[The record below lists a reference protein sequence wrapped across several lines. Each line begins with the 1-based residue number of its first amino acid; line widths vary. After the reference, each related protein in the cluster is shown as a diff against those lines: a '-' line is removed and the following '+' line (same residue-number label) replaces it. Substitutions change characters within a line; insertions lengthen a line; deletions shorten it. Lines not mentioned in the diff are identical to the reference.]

1 MFIGWK
7 PWEVTD
13 PDFGRLTYARG
24 VWRGRIAALGPGAVP
39 LEVCGSR
46 RAPDA
51 AALLM
56 VRSLCARYAVWRTL
70 LGRQL
75 LEHLLPLREA
85 VDSGALPPP
94 AEPLPDIRH
103 PGEVWPYVAT
113 EFVAVA
119 PVGGRLTLDVGYCV
133 MWDEEHILRAR
144 FQEGRF
150 VELRGSTLCPQW
162 GRMRLG

>member
-1 MFIGWK
+1 MFDWLN
-7 PWEVTD
+7 PREVSD
-13 PDFGRLTYARG
+13 PDFGRLRYSRG
-24 VWRGRIAALGPGAVP
+24 LWRGRIAALGSGAVP
-39 LEVCGSR
+39 LAVCGSR

-56 VRSLCARYAVWRTL
+56 ARGLCAKYAAWRAV

-75 LEHLLPLREA
+75 LGHLLPYREA

-94 AEPLPDIRH
+94 AEPLPDIRR
-103 PGEVWPYVAT
+103 PSEVWPYVST
-113 EFVAVA
+113 EFVAVV
-119 PVGGRLTLDVGYCV
+119 PVRGRLALDVGYCV

-144 FQEGRF
+144 FQDGRF

-162 GRMRLG
+162 GRRRLG